1 MRSSHQL
8 GSLHIKRFGHLAQD
22 GDARRHVGALDRP
35 DIPGAQPGPLGQLL
49 LRHPFRMTQPTQI
62 DRHDLLEIHGDD
74 GADAGTIVPGT
85 IIPIRPRVMLSIP
98 GLDCLCTVNL
108 SNVMRHKHHETGLI
122 RCEVCQNLR

>member
-1 MRSSHQL
+1 
-8 GSLHIKRFGHLAQD
+8 
-22 GDARRHVGALDRP
+22 
-35 DIPGAQPGPLGQLL
+35 

-85 IIPIRPRVMLSIP
+85 IIPIRSRVMLSIP

-108 SNVMRHKHHETGLI
+108 SNVMRHKHHDTGLI
-122 RCEVCQNLR
+122 RREVCQNLR